1 MLQNFDSGDRDH
13 ERWTLKKNY
22 QMKERIELTSTYT
35 QRCFI
40 SCENFFQ
47 SNRVFSF
54 LKGSPGDADG
64 KEYACSAGRPRFNP
78 WVGKIPWRRER
89 LPTPIFW
96 SREFNGLYSPRGHK
110 ESDTTEQLSLHPKII
125 YRLQTSILIFLFK
138 KYWKFCDF
146 FSI

>member
-1 MLQNFDSGDRDH
+1 
-13 ERWTLKKNY
+13 
-22 QMKERIELTSTYT
+22 MKERIELTSTYT

-78 WVGKIPWRRER
+78 WVGEIPWRRGWQPLQYSCLENSMDRGAWQATVQGVTKCRTR
-89 LPTPIFW
+89 L
-96 SREFNGLYSPRGHK
+96 R
-110 ESDTTEQLSLHPKII
+110 D
-125 YRLQTSILIFLFK
+125 
-138 KYWKFCDF
+138 
-146 FSI
+146 